1 MCQKQKIKKT
11 LWLIYYQFT
20 QAFPCPTLQNWP
32 ESRCLVTLIDYKVCK
47 KRSNLRQ
54 MYVKIREGGRR
65 GRKMKGQGRGRKK
78 GEGFIAYCV
87 PSFVLLSLHV
97 LSYLIFP

>member
-1 MCQKQKIKKT
+1 
-11 LWLIYYQFT
+11 
-20 QAFPCPTLQNWP
+20 
-32 ESRCLVTLIDYKVCK
+32 
-47 KRSNLRQ
+47 

-87 PSFVLLSLHV
+87 PSFVLIFLHV